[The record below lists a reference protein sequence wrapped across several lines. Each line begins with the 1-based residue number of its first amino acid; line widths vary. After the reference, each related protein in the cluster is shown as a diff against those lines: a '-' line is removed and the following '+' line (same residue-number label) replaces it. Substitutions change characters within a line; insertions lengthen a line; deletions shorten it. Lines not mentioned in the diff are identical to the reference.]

1 MNSYLSLDYPA
12 MRRWLGGDHAAFA
25 AEYYILG
32 NKINA
37 FGDLLRLLDYAKD
50 AAGNTF
56 TVDVHADKN
65 GEKISEIDVYV
76 STERN
81 DADKQTRPSEG
92 NTPATTRTKV

>member
-1 MNSYLSLDYPA
+1 

-25 AEYYILG
+25 AEYFILG

-37 FGDLLRLLDYAKD
+37 FGDLYVYFDYAKD

-65 GEKISEIDVYV
+65 GEKIS
-76 STERN
+76 
-81 DADKQTRPSEG
+81 
-92 NTPATTRTKV
+92 